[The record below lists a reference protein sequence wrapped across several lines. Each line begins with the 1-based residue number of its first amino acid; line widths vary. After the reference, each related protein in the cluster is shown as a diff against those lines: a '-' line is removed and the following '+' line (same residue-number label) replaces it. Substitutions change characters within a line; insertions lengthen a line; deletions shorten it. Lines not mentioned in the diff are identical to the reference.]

1 MYISAN
7 ARRIKTLALSVL
19 TAAVCASIIIFQQS
33 CLNGAL
39 RGISLCLNVLI
50 PSLFPF
56 MVASAFIV
64 KSGLAHKLGKPLN
77 KITKLLFGLSGSFAP
92 VLILSII
99 GGYPVGAKG
108 ISQLYESKCA
118 SESECKRAALF
129 AVCAGPGFIISFVG
143 ASLYSNKTLGVII
156 FFSQAIAVVLTGTAM
171 RFFTKGQNN
180 FICKTDAKPSG
191 VSLSSAVVE
200 STAQGAKG
208 ILNICAFVVLFS
220 AFAEMISKAIEND
233 ILKGVV
239 YCVLEVCSAVNF
251 LSVKSTVEM
260 CAFAVG
266 FGGICVHF
274 QIFSALGSLKI
285 NKLSFFALRIIQ
297 GIITATLVF
306 FGTKIFHAEAQVF
319 STSWVQSSDI
329 YGGSIISA
337 AALIGVSICFL
348 YSIKSIKQK

>member
-1 MYISAN
+1 M
-7 ARRIKTLALSVL
+7 KTLALSVL

-33 CLNGAL
+33 CSTGAL
-39 RGISLCLNVLI
+39 KGISLCLNVLI

-56 MVASAFIV
+56 MAASTFIV

-77 KITKLLFGLSGSFAP
+77 KITKSLFGLSGSFAP
-92 VLILSII
+92 VLLLSML

-108 ISQLYESKCA
+108 ISQLYESKSV

-143 ASLYSNKTLGVII
+143 ASLYGNKILGLII
-156 FFSQAIAVVLTGTAM
+156 FFSQVASVILTGVVIKL
-171 RFFTKGQNN
+171 FSKGRKN
-180 FICKTDAKPSG
+180 FYSETRYNSNETSI
-191 VSLSSAVVE
+191 SSAIVE
-200 STAQGAKG
+200 SAAEGAKG

-220 AFAEMISKAIEND
+220 AFAEMISQAIEND
-233 ILKGVV
+233 LVKGVV
-239 YCVLEVCSAVNF
+239 YCALEVCSAVNF
-251 LSVKSTVEM
+251 ISAKSTVEM

-285 NKLSFFALRIIQ
+285 NKPAFFALRIIQ
-297 GIITATLVF
+297 GIITAILVF
-306 FGTKIFHAEAQVF
+306 FCTKIFHAEAQVF
-319 STSWVQSSDI
+319 STSLVQSSDI